1 MAGGGQQGGQ
11 PGSPDNAFK
20 PFWMILIAFLLGYII
35 WFEAHD
41 FIVKVIFHLKYG
53 EMKAITAFFPIQQLE
68 TWEGFVQQVP
78 DDSVTWDSVKAVCG
92 VVGLYIRYPFCV
104 ILVGLGFWTY
114 LRNTVLKYRQAYS
127 MKTLRAQEQV
137 NWPQILPVLT
147 KDLAREDIKIG
158 PWAMALTPMEFA
170 RQHNLLKK
178 DEFAPKSSNMDIP
191 LTATIKK
198 GEARRIF
205 TLQLGPYW
213 TGFDAL
219 PPHYKALAAIFMA
232 KINRDRDGAVKL
244 LRQLSLSSV
253 KGPLDMTMVAPL
265 INKHK
270 NTELVQEIVQRH
282 AYVMTNM
289 AALLEGA
296 RDDGVLASADFLWL
310 KPLDRRL
317 WYVLNSMGRQTPF
330 VEVAG
335 ICAHLLVEKKLRQR
349 SLMPMVEEAV
359 KALDIAVKEIK
370 LTQKEWETLP

>member
-1 MAGGGQQGGQ
+1 MPGGGQQGGQ

-20 PFWMILIAFLLGYII
+20 PFWIIFIVFILGCII
-35 WFEAHD
+35 WFEAHT
-41 FIVKVIFHLKYG
+41 FIVKVVFHLKYG
-53 EMKAITAFFPIQQLE
+53 EMKAITVFYPVPQLE
-68 TWEGFVQQVP
+68 LWEGYVQEVS
-78 DDSVTWDSVKAVCG
+78 DDSVTWDSVKQVCTI
-92 VVGLYIRYPFCV
+92 VGLYIRYPLCA
-104 ILVGLGFWTY
+104 ILAALGVWT
-114 LRNTVLKYRQAYS
+114 LSKNTGLKYRQAYS

-137 NWPQILPVLT
+137 NWPQILPVLS

-178 DEFAPKSSNMDIP
+178 DEFAPKSSNMEIP

-213 TGFDAL
+213 NGFDAL

-232 KINRDRDGAVKL
+232 KINRDRDGAAKL
-244 LRQLSLSSV
+244 LKQLSVSSV
-253 KGPLDMTMVAPL
+253 KGKLDTTLVAPL
-265 INKHK
+265 INKHR

-289 AALLEGA
+289 AALLVGS
-296 RDDGVLASADFLWL
+296 RDDGVMASADFLWL
-310 KPLDRRL
+310 KPMDRRL

-335 ICAHLLVEKKLRQR
+335 IYAHWLVERKLKQR
-349 SLMPMVEEAV
+349 SLIPMVEEAV
-359 KALDIAVKEIK
+359 KALEIAVKEIK
-370 LTQKEWETLP
+370 LTQKEWEGLP